1 VPISI
6 KAQLKVF
13 EQAGVKPRTR
23 KQPVQ
28 QPPNSQE
35 RDYARQMLAIIEVL
49 FEEVSKRVLPVVPML
64 VEQRGRTDGYRRDVG
79 ELDTLFQGILGVL
92 GRRATTGALAGVA
105 QNTAQATAA
114 HQKGQLEQAVAAQ
127 LGVPLLA
134 DSNLAPIINGFVD
147 ENLGLIRSL
156 SQDVLTDAQATV
168 SRGIQEGLRAEVIQG
183 QLEER
188 FGVARNRA
196 RLIARDQT
204 NKLFGKV
211 QEKRQTDLGVTH
223 FIWRTVND
231 ERTRPEHAARSG
243 KRYSWDKPPQGEIP
257 GEPINC
263 RCYAEPDLST
273 VGDE

>member
-1 VPISI
+1 MPLDL
-6 KAQLKVF
+6 KAQLKML
-13 EQAGVKPRTR
+13 EQAGVRSPGTR
-23 KQPVQ
+23 RAPVQ
-28 QPPNSQE
+28 QPPNTQE
-35 RDYARQMLAIIEVL
+35 RDYARQMLAILEVITA
-49 FEEVSKRVLPVVPML
+49 EVEKRVLPVVPML
-64 VEQRGRTDGYRRDVG
+64 VEQRSRNDGHRRDVG

-105 QNTAQATAA
+105 QNTAQATVA
-114 HQKGQLEQAVAAQ
+114 HQRTQLERSVEAQ
-127 LGVPLLA
+127 LGVSLVA

-168 SRGIQEGLRAEVIQG
+168 SRGIQGGLRAEEISK

-243 KRYSWDKPPQGEIP
+243 KRYSWAKPPQGEIP
-257 GEPINC
+257 GEPIGC

-273 VGDE
+273 VTE